1 MRNPETTRGA
11 PPASDLSTEDLTRP
25 RQGAREETEPRVYP
39 GEAGPVTGT
48 APASEAPPPEAASA
62 PEAEAE
68 PAPMSEA
75 APEAEAEPAPMSEA
89 SGVPV
94 GEPLVPS
101 GDAGD
106 YRDRWQQI
114 QGTFVDDPREAVRNA
129 DTLVAEVIQS
139 LATTFADHKRD
150 LEAQWS
156 RGEEIQTEEL
166 RVALQ
171 HYRAFFNQLLD
182 A

>member
-11 PPASDLSTEDLTRP
+11 PPASDLSTEDLTQP
-25 RQGAREETEPRVYP
+25 RQGTREETEARIYP
-39 GEAGPVTGT
+39 GEAAPVTGT
-48 APASEAPPPEAASA
+48 APASEAPPPEAVSE
-62 PEAEAE
+62 PEA
-68 PAPMSEA
+68 
-75 APEAEAEPAPMSEA
+75 APMSEA
-89 SGVPV
+89 SGEPV
-94 GEPLVPS
+94 REPLEPLVPS
-101 GDAGD
+101 GEAGN